1 MAGHIIWRNLFARRV
16 SPILL
21 LALLVSSH
29 PQIGVSSVSIAEV
42 PLRDVV
48 ASAAIIVVGK
58 VEQIASVQYPNAKE
72 DEPELRVFD
81 VKVEEVLKP
90 RGDNTAGLKGTTIQ
104 AFDPRDKYQHDHYEQ
119 IEAGAISFVEKRY
132 ATKAGTVAECDHM
145 IFFLDEYPPSD
156 DFPLPH
162 PYILVVGQAY
172 ELVASKAAVLQL
184 VK

>member
-1 MAGHIIWRNLFARRV
+1 MT
-16 SPILL
+16 
-21 LALLVSSH
+21 
-29 PQIGVSSVSIAEV
+29 EV

-48 ASAAIIVVGK
+48 ASASIIVVGK
-58 VEQIASVQYPNAKE
+58 VEQIASVAYPNAKD

-90 RGDNTAGLKGTTIQ
+90 RRGNAAGVQGTTIQ

-119 IEAGAISFVEKRY
+119 IEAGWMSFVEKRY
-132 ATKAGTVAECDHM
+132 ATKVGTVAEGDHM

-162 PYILVVGQAY
+162 PYVLAVGQAY
-172 ELVASKAAVLQL
+172 DLVASKAAVVQL
-184 VK
+184 IK